1 MRERKSEATAS
12 MGFNSILHKSVHYNN
27 TRVRDC
33 LMNITMLSQENTLN
47 MFTDNLI
54 ELSILFETMS
64 PTVNAFFEN
73 AFLQTEFCQSVSN
86 ADWSAG
92 ETLYIFGRNSQI
104 INEQETNAEITG
116 GYPGSGKGT
125 GRQNRPIL
133 L

>member
-64 PTVNAFFEN
+64 PTVNAF
-73 AFLQTEFCQSVSN
+73 
-86 ADWSAG
+86 
-92 ETLYIFGRNSQI
+92 
-104 INEQETNAEITG
+104 
-116 GYPGSGKGT
+116 
-125 GRQNRPIL
+125 
-133 L
+133 